1 MEMEMDHF
9 FQQQLLQGDVF
20 CYENGPVNQS
30 AFVPYI
36 CRPWGGRE
44 VGLGSSSMEVHP
56 TNMSRR
62 MIEFMRRSFTV
73 KIETQ
78 EPDSKRCYRH
88 KMSERLRRQ
97 RERNGYLALHSLLP
111 HDTKKDKNSIMLMA
125 AKKIQEL
132 EMYKEMLK
140 GRNDEIEERLAASG
154 IRNVESTKIRIKVA
168 NPTSGVDPMI
178 DVLKCLKS
186 LGTKT
191 RSIQSQFSNQELVAV
206 MEIES
211 EMVKEAIVALK
222 GRSGSS
228 QIEIA
233 KFIEEKHKSNLP
245 TNFKKLLLVHLKK
258 LVAYGKLVKVK
269 NSFKLPPKSSAKD
282 AASVKKAAPAKP
294 EAEAKPKPEK
304 AAKAE
309 AVKFPAK
316 KAVVAPKNKTL
327 AKKAVK
333 KPKSIKAPVKK
344 AVRKTKKGSELR
356 LNSGPGRIQDDVFPN
371 RARLEDGAW
380 VCVKLVDGF
389 CFSPQ
394 IAHICQAFV
403 PLWINQELVVPIFPC
418 YQLHSFCTNQSQV
431 HFLSRP
437 RDRVQNSAYIG
448 PQSGI
453 PSSHL
458 PVFLELTGGLS
469 SLIDVVLCFRG
480 CPLDLRHCAFVTT
493 RKKRR
498 STGCMADKPDGRVV
512 LTLGGAPT
520 ELVQKSLALS
530 TSWQYLSNALA
541 NLLWDFNWEFT
552 LTALLV
558 VMALLFKIPEKHTL
572 FHYYHVPD
580 DNQRE

>member
-1 MEMEMDHF
+1 MQKHQHGAPVSTQISFLDCIDLSTPDIQQSFSLKNRYFSWFEADYVEVSSTKPLWKLKFELPGKGQGRGLEMDHF

-44 VGLGSSSMEVHP
+44 VGVGSSSMEVHP

-154 IRNVESTKIRIKVA
+154 IRNVESTKIRIKVV

-211 EMVKEAIVALK
+211 EIEAAE
-222 GRSGSS
+222 
-228 QIEIA
+228 IE
-233 KFIEEKHKSNLP
+233 N
-245 TNFKKLLLVHLKK
+245 
-258 LVAYGKLVKVK
+258 
-269 NSFKLPPKSSAKD
+269 
-282 AASVKKAAPAKP
+282 
-294 EAEAKPKPEK
+294 
-304 AAKAE
+304 
-309 AVKFPAK
+309 AVKR
-316 KAVVAPKNKTL
+316 TL
-327 AKKAVK
+327 A
-333 KPKSIKAPVKK
+333 
-344 AVRKTKKGSELR
+344 
-356 LNSGPGRIQDDVFPN
+356 
-371 RARLEDGAW
+371 
-380 VCVKLVDGF
+380 
-389 CFSPQ
+389 
-394 IAHICQAFV
+394 
-403 PLWINQELVVPIFPC
+403 
-418 YQLHSFCTNQSQV
+418 
-431 HFLSRP
+431 
-437 RDRVQNSAYIG
+437 
-448 PQSGI
+448 
-453 PSSHL
+453 
-458 PVFLELTGGLS
+458 
-469 SLIDVVLCFRG
+469 
-480 CPLDLRHCAFVTT
+480 
-493 RKKRR
+493 
-498 STGCMADKPDGRVV
+498 
-512 LTLGGAPT
+512 
-520 ELVQKSLALS
+520 
-530 TSWQYLSNALA
+530 
-541 NLLWDFNWEFT
+541 
-552 LTALLV
+552 
-558 VMALLFKIPEKHTL
+558 
-572 FHYYHVPD
+572 
-580 DNQRE
+580 

>member
-211 EMVKEAIVALK
+211 E
-222 GRSGSS
+222 
-228 QIEIA
+228 
-233 KFIEEKHKSNLP
+233 
-245 TNFKKLLLVHLKK
+245 
-258 LVAYGKLVKVK
+258 
-269 NSFKLPPKSSAKD
+269 
-282 AASVKKAAPAKP
+282 
-294 EAEAKPKPEK
+294 
-304 AAKAE
+304 
-309 AVKFPAK
+309 
-316 KAVVAPKNKTL
+316 
-327 AKKAVK
+327 
-333 KPKSIKAPVKK
+333 
-344 AVRKTKKGSELR
+344 
-356 LNSGPGRIQDDVFPN
+356 VFPP
-371 RARLEDGAW
+371 
-380 VCVKLVDGF
+380 LVIS
-389 CFSPQ
+389 CS
-394 IAHICQAFV
+394 
-403 PLWINQELVVPIFPC
+403 FP
-418 YQLHSFCTNQSQV
+418 TM
-431 HFLSRP
+431 
-437 RDRVQNSAYIG
+437 
-448 PQSGI
+448 
-453 PSSHL
+453 
-458 PVFLELTGGLS
+458 VFLTGQILMQHITHGIL
-469 SLIDVVLCFRG
+469 VL
-480 CPLDLRHCAFVTT
+480 VII
-493 RKKRR
+493 
-498 STGCMADKPDGRVV
+498 
-512 LTLGGAPT
+512 TL
-520 ELVQKSLALS
+520 V
-530 TSWQYLSNALA
+530 LSN
-541 NLLWDFNWEFT
+541 
-552 LTALLV
+552 
-558 VMALLFKIPEKHTL
+558 K
-572 FHYYHVPD
+572 
-580 DNQRE
+580 